1 MKRIWAP
8 WRMDYVEGKAKESGC
23 IFCRRAAMDND
34 AENLIL
40 YRGKHAFV
48 ILNLYPYT
56 NGHTM
61 VVPFTHKASLE
72 DLDETTRNELM
83 QLTTEAVTVIRNV
96 YHAEDFNI
104 GINIG
109 EAAGAGIAEHI
120 HVHIVPRWTGDT
132 SFMTTSGDTRVL
144 PESLD
149 KSYQRLRA
157 EWSKIKTDPRGQ

>member
-8 WRMDYVEGKAKESGC
+8 WRMDYVEGKTKESGC
-23 IFCRRAAMDND
+23 IFCRRVAMDD
-34 AENLIL
+34 DEGNLIL

-48 ILNLYPYT
+48 ILNLFPYT

-61 VVPFTHKASLE
+61 VVPFKHKASLE

-83 QLTTEAVTVIRNV
+83 QLTTEAVTVIRNT
-96 YHAEDFNI
+96 YQAEDFNI

-144 PESLD
+144 PESMD

-157 EWSKIKTDPRGQ
+157 EWMKIKTDPRG

>member
-1 MKRIWAP
+1 
-8 WRMDYVEGKAKESGC
+8 MDYVEGKTKESGC
-23 IFCRRAAMDND
+23 VFCHRAAMDDD

-40 YRGKHAFV
+40 YRGEHAFV

-72 DLDETTRNELM
+72 DLDESTRNELM
-83 QLTTEAVTVIRNV
+83 QLTTEAVTVLQNV
-96 YHAEDFNI
+96 YNAENFNI

-120 HVHIVPRWTGDT
+120 HVHIVPRWMGDT

-157 EWSKIKTDPRGQ
+157 EWVKIKADPRGQ

>member
-8 WRMDYVEGKAKESGC
+8 WRMDYVEGKTKESGC
-23 IFCRRAAMDND
+23 IFCRRAAMDD
-34 AENLIL
+34 DSENLIL
-40 YRGKHAFV
+40 HRGKHAFV

-61 VVPFTHKASLE
+61 VVPYMHKASLE

-83 QLTTEAVTVIRNV
+83 QLTTEAVTVLQNV
-96 YHAEDFNI
+96 YNAENFNI

-149 KSYQRLRA
+149 QSYQRLHA
-157 EWSKIKTDPRGQ
+157 EWLKIKADPRGQ